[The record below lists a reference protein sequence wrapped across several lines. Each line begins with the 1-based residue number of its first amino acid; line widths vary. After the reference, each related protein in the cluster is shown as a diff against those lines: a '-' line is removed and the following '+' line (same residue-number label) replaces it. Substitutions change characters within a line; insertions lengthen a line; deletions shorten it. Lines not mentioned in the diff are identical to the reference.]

1 MNAMID
7 NSLLKR
13 YLAGEAS
20 DDEVQQCE
28 AYLGDP
34 ANQCEASRE
43 SEFGS
48 LPVDSL
54 VETLRHLG
62 GQTVELDTD
71 SNSAN
76 LVERIQSL
84 VPRQSI
90 GPDELDRILS
100 PPESDDEMGQIGHYR
115 VIEFIAGGGM
125 GLVFKAEDVGLQ
137 RLVCIKVLHPMLAA
151 SADSKARFAREAKA
165 AAKLRNARIT
175 TVLDVGEHRELPFLV
190 MELLDGQSLRDKL
203 NSEGSLEP
211 ETARKLTVQIAEGL
225 RYAHRLGYL
234 HRDIKPENIWV
245 TPESDIK
252 LLDFGLARAVDETTN
267 LTNTGTILGTPSY
280 MSPEQVQ
287 GKELDARSDLFSVG
301 SVLFEMLTGDSP
313 FGKSNLFSTMMSVAN
328 DSLEFPKDSA
338 PNAVPSQLTSI
349 IETLLKK
356 SPEDRLASAEV
367 LIAALEGTEEPDGFA
382 KQAHQGSG
390 INRGWIG
397 LLGGLAGAACVA
409 FAFLLFQLNDKG
421 TLIVEADPSVSVS
434 IANEKVSINDPK
446 TGKKFKVTIGDHPLP
461 SGVYQLEMI
470 DESGQYTLSS
480 DVIVIR
486 RGEKQIVRV
495 ELKPIARN
503 AIAPNE
509 MNTPEKEPVLTLAE
523 IPTLSANELQR
534 KLNLQPD
541 QALLRNSIVTNPAR
555 RPGITSWS
563 IEIPSFDG
571 RSAQLNADGTLIAT
585 MSRNESK
592 VAIWDRNGELVHL
605 IPAQDEIKQI
615 LWSPD
620 PNVIAVVENGS
631 LRKQVTVWKLF
642 DGHVE
647 AIDVIPAD
655 TTQIAWSWDG
665 LTLALQGVN
674 EMSFIDLAK
683 GSIYAHPNFGITGE
697 ISQQPWSLDGR
708 YFAATVGDSVKV
720 WDLNERKLLHI
731 FASSTDGRFLPVG
744 NQIAISKANKW
755 EIWDLDSFE
764 RQRLIEPDLNWLA
777 YWPNHRFEKLA
788 AITADQTLVIKDVR
802 AGTET
807 ESKLELDIDLNLKG
821 NTAKS
826 WLRSAQFR
834 WSARGRDFMCTVGNQ
849 VMISL
854 PQSVQ
859 EVDSKGLV
867 RLALLRPPNPAYAPL
882 GAGMQLEVLDY
893 SVSNRMVYHNDF
905 EEKRPGA
912 VSSFDLKTVKKFPQS
927 EFSFFDTGASYSLS
941 PDGNSTAIVGSN
953 DSLRNSADLSPAE
966 QKNVGHKWSEDMRQ
980 IRICSV
986 ETGKLIKTIP
996 VGRQVQGLFWSADS
1010 KTLVVSWI
1018 ESITQERTP
1027 EAEREK
1033 YRPIALAM
1041 IKRYDVD
1048 EDGKLSPMEVNAMRR
1063 PYAGDVDLDG
1073 DGLFSREELMTQL
1086 YSASLK
1092 RSSVQK
1098 PASNSFTQLAVK
1110 IVDVATGRET
1120 RLKPGSKSPETGRFL
1135 LGFQRSSS
1143 GSIRSWEFAKP
1154 VLCNNQVAVPL
1165 FDPSTFRNGQ
1175 RSYAGRGVSLDYK
1188 DKIGLFDIQTG
1199 ELVELIELNEQFA
1212 GSKFAITDD
1221 MIMTGRRSDP
1231 NKSTVDSCFIF
1242 DRKNGN
1248 KSFVPVRSNNPSESP
1263 VIGLSYL
1270 SSSFPLV
1277 AIATKENEL
1286 QIWKLDSKAETLTK
1300 VKVLSYPKLSYYSP
1314 PKKVWHPAEPTI
1326 AWIKGRAV
1334 NWYNVETDQLTTNDS
1349 VAVIRDV
1356 TATPDGWLVSGSQR
1370 MVEFDRSLNVRKT
1383 YLPTQRTNPDSAA
1396 GEFDQGITA
1405 EGVILQPDRKNGLR
1419 AIQLRDN
1426 RIETLTIEEFERQL
1440 H

>member
-34 ANQCEASRE
+34 ANQDEASRE
-43 SEFGS
+43 SEFDP
-48 LPVDSL
+48 LPDDSL

-62 GQTVELDTD
+62 GQTVELDVD

-84 VPRQSI
+84 VPSQSI

-100 PPESDDEMGQIGHYR
+100 PPESDDEIGRIGQYR

-203 NSEGSLEP
+203 NSEGPLEP

-252 LLDFGLARAVDETTN
+252 LLDFGLARAVDESTN

-338 PNAVPSQLTSI
+338 PNAVPSQLMSI
-349 IETLLKK
+349 LETLLKK
-356 SPEDRLASAEV
+356 SPEDRLASADA

-397 LLGGLAGAACVA
+397 LTGGLAGAACVA
-409 FAFLLFQLNDKG
+409 FALFLIQLNDKG

-434 IANEKVSINDPK
+434 IANEKVSIHDPK
-446 TGKKFKVTIGDHPLP
+446 TGKDFKVTIGDHPLP

-470 DESGQYTLSS
+470 DDSGQYTLSS

-495 ELKPIARN
+495 ELKPIVPN
-503 AIAPNE
+503 AIAPNAIAPKE
-509 MNTPEKEPVLTLAE
+509 MNTPEKEPILTLAE
-523 IPTLSANELQR
+523 IPTLNANELQR

-541 QALLRNSIVTNPAR
+541 QPLLRNSIVTSPAR
-555 RPGITSWS
+555 RQGITSWS
-563 IEIPSFDG
+563 IEIPLFDWQNI
-571 RSAQLNADGTLIAT
+571 RLNADGTRIAT
-585 MSRNESK
+585 MSRHENK
-592 VAIWDRNGELVHL
+592 VAIWDHNGNLVHL
-605 IPAQDEIKQI
+605 IPAQGEVKQI
-615 LWSPD
+615 LWSPE

-655 TTQIAWSWDG
+655 TTKVAWSWNG
-665 LTLALQGVN
+665 MTLALQGDSQV
-674 EMSFIDLAK
+674 SFIDLAK

-697 ISQQPWSLDGR
+697 ISQQPWSLNGR

-720 WDLNERKLLHI
+720 WDLEERKLLHI
-731 FASSTDGRFLPVG
+731 FASSAGGRFLPVG
-744 NQIAISKANKW
+744 NQIAIFKANKW

-764 RQRLIEPDLNWLA
+764 RQRLIEPDERWLA
-777 YWPNHRFEKLA
+777 YWPDQRFEKLA
-788 AITADQTLVIKDVR
+788 AITADQTLVVKDVR
-802 AGTET
+802 AGTQT
-807 ESKLELDIDLNLKG
+807 ESKLELDIDLNLNG

-826 WLRSAQFR
+826 WLRSAKFN
-834 WSARGRDFMCTVGNQ
+834 WSARGRNFMCTVVNQ
-849 VMISL
+849 VIMSI
-854 PQSVQ
+854 PQSDQ
-859 EVDSKGLV
+859 DADRNGKV
-867 RLALLRPPNPAYAPL
+867 RLALLRPFSRVYAPL
-882 GAGMQLEVLDY
+882 GLGSQQRL
-893 SVSNRMVYHNDF
+893 SVNNRMVYHNEF
-905 EEKRPGA
+905 GEERPGA
-912 VSSFDLKTVKKFPQS
+912 VSSFDLNTVTKFPQS
-927 EFSFFDTGASYSLS
+927 QFSFFNAGAIYCLS
-941 PDGNSTAIVGSN
+941 PDGKSIAIVGSD
-953 DSLRNSADLSPAE
+953 DSLRNQKELSPAE
-966 QKNVGHKWSEDMRQ
+966 RQIVSQKWSKDLRQ

-986 ETGKLIKTIP
+986 ETGELLKTVP
-996 VGRQVQGLFWSADS
+996 VERQVQGLFWSADS
-1010 KTLVVSWI
+1010 KALVVSWI
-1018 ESITQERTP
+1018 ESITQDKTS
-1027 EAEREK
+1027 EREREE
-1033 YRPIALAM
+1033 YRRRALS
-1041 IKRYDVD
+1041 IIQQYDRD
-1048 EDGKLSPMEVNAMRR
+1048 DDGKLSTAQLKSMRGLGNID
-1063 PYAGDVDLDG
+1063 ADQNGDDLISAD
-1073 DGLFSREELMTQL
+1073 ELYL
-1086 YSASLK
+1086 AYLK
-1092 RSSVQK
+1092 RSK
-1098 PASNSFTQLAVK
+1098 NIHRFNQLAVK

-1120 RLKPGSKSPETGRFL
+1120 RLKPGTKSPESGRVP
-1135 LGFQRSSS
+1135 LGFQQNLRGSS
-1143 GSIRSWEFAKP
+1143 WQFAKP
-1154 VLCNNQVAVPL
+1154 ILYNNKITVPL
-1165 FDPSTFRNGQ
+1165 FDSSTFQNGH
-1175 RSYAGRGVSLDYK
+1175 RSYDYRGLREYK
-1188 DKIGLFDIQTG
+1188 DKIGIFDIQTG
-1199 ELVELIELNEQFA
+1199 ELVEIIELNEQFEGA
-1212 GSKFAITDD
+1212 RFAITDD
-1221 MIMTGRRSDP
+1221 MIMIGRRSTP
-1231 NKSTVDSCFIF
+1231 TNSTVDSYFIF
-1242 DRKNGN
+1242 DRRNGN
-1248 KSFVPVRSNNPSESP
+1248 KSFVPARSNSPSELP
-1263 VIGLSYL
+1263 VIGMPYL
-1270 SSSFPLV
+1270 SPAFPLV
-1277 AIATKENEL
+1277 AISTAKNGL
-1286 QIWKLDSKAETLTK
+1286 QVWKLDSKAETLTK
-1300 VKVLSYPKLSYYSP
+1300 VKALGNDSEISYAGPKMM
-1314 PKKVWHPAEPTI
+1314 WHPTEPTV
-1326 AWIKGRAV
+1326 AWISGRDRTV
-1334 NWYNVETDQLTTNDS
+1334 NWYNVEMDQLTTNDS
-1349 VAVIRDV
+1349 VAVNPDV

-1370 MVEFDRSLNVRKT
+1370 MVEFDRSLKVKKT

-1405 EGVILQPDRKNGLR
+1405 AGVILQPERKNGLH